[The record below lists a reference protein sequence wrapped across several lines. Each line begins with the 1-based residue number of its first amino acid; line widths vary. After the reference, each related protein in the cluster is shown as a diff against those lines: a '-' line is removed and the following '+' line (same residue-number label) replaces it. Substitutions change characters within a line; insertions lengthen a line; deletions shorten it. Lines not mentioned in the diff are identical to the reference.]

1 MDNVRRGGAALAIEY
16 RRDLLRL
23 DQVVAQGSAQALVEG
38 EIFVPETKA
47 PIARILDINAEAVI
61 SSQEVIQDKVMTE
74 GIIRYD
80 ILYIPEEDSVID
92 SLDAE
97 IGFTQYLEL
106 PGAKPKM
113 ASRLKL
119 YVEHVDYELA
129 SARKVSVK
137 SVLDLSG
144 QVSQVVE
151 MEAVTEFS
159 GEEVEVLRDS
169 IRVTS
174 IAGTGHSQTMVRED
188 LELADSMP
196 TIQKIIR
203 KNANVRI
210 NEKKAADNKVVVH
223 GDVDLKLLYLCQD
236 EDEPVQYISHSIPF
250 SHVVEIQGAY
260 QGMECWADA
269 TVTEFYADPRED
281 INGEKRIIDT
291 ELILAIDAQIFEA
304 QEGEIITDAYSP
316 RIAMEVKKRKIKV
329 KQFVGESQGHTMV
342 KESVTF
348 PDGVPRARKILYV
361 EARPIITDNALEKGK
376 AAVEGILACQVVYQ
390 TNEPDVPVASFQQEI
405 PFRHTMEI
413 DGVQPD
419 MDCESEATAE
429 DINYALLAQDEVELK
444 IPVLCR
450 VSVSQII
457 EKDVIISAEETEET
471 KGKEPGIYIY
481 YVKPDDT
488 LWSIAKKYNTTISN
502 ILKYNTME
510 NETLAPG
517 TRLLIFKKLDSSVI

>member
-1 MDNVRRGGAALAIEY
+1 LAIEY

-23 DQVVAQGSAQALVEG
+23 DQVVAQESGQALVEG
-38 EIFVPETKA
+38 EINVPENKA

-61 SSQEVIQDKVMTE
+61 SSQEVIQDKVMAE

-80 ILYIPEEDSVID
+80 ILYIPEEDSAID
-92 SLDAE
+92 SLESE
-97 IGFTQYLEL
+97 IGFTQYMDL
-106 PGAKPKM
+106 PGARPKM

-119 YVEHVDYELA
+119 DVEHVDYELA
-129 SARKVSVK
+129 SARKINVK
-137 SVLDLSG
+137 AVLDLSG

-151 MEAVTEFS
+151 LEAVTEFS
-159 GEEVEVLRDS
+159 GEDVEVLREG
-169 IRVTS
+169 IRVSS
-174 IAGTGHSQTMVRED
+174 IAGTGHSQTLVRED

-196 TIQKIIR
+196 TIQKIVR
-203 KNANVRI
+203 KSAQVRI

-223 GDVDLKLLYLCQD
+223 GDVDLKLLYLCED
-236 EDEPVQYISHSIPF
+236 EDEPIQYISHSIPF

-269 TVTEFYADPRED
+269 AVTELYADPRED
-281 INGEKRIIDT
+281 INGELRIIDT
-291 ELILAIDAQIFEA
+291 ELVLAVDAQVFEA

-316 RIAMEVKKRKIKV
+316 QAAMEVKKRKIKI
-329 KQFVGESQGHTMV
+329 KQFVGESQGHTIV

-348 PDGVPRARKILYV
+348 PEGVPKARKILYV
-361 EARPIITDNALEKGK
+361 EARPVVTDSAMDEGK
-376 AAVEGILACQVVYQ
+376 ASVEGVLACQVVYQ
-390 TNEPDVPVASFQQEI
+390 TNDPDVPVASFQEEL
-405 PFRHTMEI
+405 PFRHTLEI
-413 DGVQPD
+413 DGVKSH
-419 MDCESEATAE
+419 MDCESEAVAE
-429 DINYALLAQDEVELK
+429 NVNFTLLAQDEVELK

-457 EKDVIISAEETEET
+457 EKDVIISAEEVEEAA
-471 KGKEPGIYIY
+471 GKEPGIYIY

-502 ILKYNTME
+502 ILKYNPMD
-510 NETLAPG
+510 NEAVSPG